1 MFIIL
6 KKILLLIGFFSII
19 GPNFSADEI
28 TYKANKKHSGNKSI
42 NTFIAENKNVKV
54 VVIEG
59 FGSDFPEAA
68 QNAAKNA
75 LMQVVGS
82 FIDTETIM
90 KMQTEINNGINS
102 EADVNFE
109 FKSNEDYTEEIKEYS
124 QGSIKSFRILER
136 RTENGLYIV
145 KARVDIRIEDFK
157 AYVKKLAYGS
167 QEVSINLFAKAA
179 AETENLS
186 SKYDLLVN
194 KVFTPLRNGEVY
206 EIDLDEPINVLD
218 FWASDYCK
226 KNPTYSYCKTNG
238 VLAGWNSKT
247 TFIFPFQIK
256 LKRNFKD
263 NIMNILDNI
272 SDQKKIAFS
281 STSPNSKLGGGAND
295 HFLTIFDTTSPQVKQ
310 TVYRINDI
318 YEHMRDEYNEKN
330 LYNYWIWNLYKNSK
344 RSYDDVSYFNPIRI
358 KLLDSYGNV
367 LNSKNYSVH
376 SSSST
381 LGYSKG
387 INLTEVGWH
396 GVKSCDT
403 CYGLYQYL
411 PTFSLWAGGINR
423 EQVIFTSRKY
433 LMAINIDLDTLKILK
448 KVEIDFVDN

>member
-1 MFIIL
+1 MKLPIKPI
-6 KKILLLIGFFSII
+6 
-19 GPNFSADEI
+19 
-28 TYKANKKHSGNKSI
+28 KKHSGNKSI

-194 KVFTPLRNGEVY
+194 KVFTP
-206 EIDLDEPINVLD
+206 
-218 FWASDYCK
+218 
-226 KNPTYSYCKTNG
+226 
-238 VLAGWNSKT
+238 
-247 TFIFPFQIK
+247 
-256 LKRNFKD
+256 
-263 NIMNILDNI
+263 
-272 SDQKKIAFS
+272 
-281 STSPNSKLGGGAND
+281 
-295 HFLTIFDTTSPQVKQ
+295 
-310 TVYRINDI
+310 
-318 YEHMRDEYNEKN
+318 
-330 LYNYWIWNLYKNSK
+330 
-344 RSYDDVSYFNPIRI
+344 
-358 KLLDSYGNV
+358 
-367 LNSKNYSVH
+367 
-376 SSSST
+376 
-381 LGYSKG
+381 
-387 INLTEVGWH
+387 
-396 GVKSCDT
+396 
-403 CYGLYQYL
+403 
-411 PTFSLWAGGINR
+411 
-423 EQVIFTSRKY
+423 
-433 LMAINIDLDTLKILK
+433 
-448 KVEIDFVDN
+448 